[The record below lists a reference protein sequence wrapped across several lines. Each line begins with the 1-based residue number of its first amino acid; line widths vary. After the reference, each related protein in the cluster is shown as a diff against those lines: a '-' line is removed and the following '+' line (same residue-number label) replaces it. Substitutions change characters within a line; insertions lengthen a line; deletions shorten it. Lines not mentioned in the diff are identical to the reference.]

1 MRISEKAMLLDGLD
15 EAFDKK
21 SWHGPNLRAAIRGV
35 TVTQAAWRPAG
46 DRHNIWE
53 LTLHAAYWKY
63 VVRRKILREKR
74 GSFVFA
80 GSNFFERPE
89 SGSAAADA
97 ASARLGSYGSVSAGS
112 AATEVALA
120 EAALAET
127 AWKRDIAILEAEHR
141 KLRDAVARL
150 SARAFTPAVCHL
162 IRGAAAHDLY
172 HAGQIRLLRRMCS

>member
-1 MRISEKAMLLDGLD
+1 MSAIIKSMLLNGLD
-15 EAFDKK
+15 EAFAKK

-35 TVTQAAWRPAG
+35 TAVQAAWRPAG
-46 DRHNIWE
+46 GRHNIWE

-63 VVRRKILREKR
+63 MARRKIVREKR
-74 GSFVFA
+74 GSFVLA

-89 SGSAAADA
+89 SGSA
-97 ASARLGSYGSVSAGS
+97 V
-112 AATEVALA
+112 TEA
-120 EAALAET
+120 

-141 KLRDAVARL
+141 KLHDTVADL
-150 SARAFTPAVCHL
+150 PARAFSSAMCHL